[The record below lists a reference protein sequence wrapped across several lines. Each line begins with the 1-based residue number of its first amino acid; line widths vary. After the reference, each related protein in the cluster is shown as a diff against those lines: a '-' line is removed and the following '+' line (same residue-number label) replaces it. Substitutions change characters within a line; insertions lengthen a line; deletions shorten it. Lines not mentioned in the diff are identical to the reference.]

1 VETQKHQ
8 KRIVYFEDDLDMIEL
23 VRIILSRE
31 GFQIDGISE
40 GESGLNLVR
49 NTQPDL
55 VLLDLMLPDMDG
67 WEVFR
72 QLKQDEETEAIP
84 VMVVTAKSQS
94 IDKILGIEIAK
105 VDEYISK
112 PFRPQELVELV
123 NRVLTQAEK

>member
-1 VETQKHQ
+1 METQKHQ
-8 KRIVYFEDDLDMIEL
+8 KRIVYFEDDPDMIEL
-23 VRIILSRE
+23 VRIILARE
-31 GFQIDGISE
+31 GFQIDGVSE
-40 GESGLNLVR
+40 GESGLNFVR

-72 QLKQDEETEAIP
+72 QLKQDESTEAIP

-94 IDKILGIEIAK
+94 IDKVLGIEIAK

-112 PFRPQELVELV
+112 PFRPHELVELV
-123 NRVLTQAEK
+123 NRVLAQAEK